1 MPEVFEVNPEYIDM
15 NLNELAKI
23 QYGAAM
29 KPETEAADVQT
40 SDSILASLFGT
51 NAMSQAKQRLQDTKF
66 SGNLSIADVNELAA
80 QADYNALFP
89 NLGVNFFDKE
99 FYGPESASKFL
110 NDLTEIEVDAVSG
123 TAAEAFIDRAGDL
136 FGRRMASDLPEDMA
150 WAENRE
156 RRQNNDGCTARC

>member
-1 MPEVFEVNPEYIDM
+1 M
-15 NLNELAKI
+15 
-23 QYGAAM
+23 
-29 KPETEAADVQT
+29 AADVQT

-110 NDLTEIEVDAVSG
+110 NDYD
-123 TAAEAFIDRAGDL
+123 
-136 FGRRMASDLPEDMA
+136 
-150 WAENRE
+150 
-156 RRQNNDGCTARC
+156 